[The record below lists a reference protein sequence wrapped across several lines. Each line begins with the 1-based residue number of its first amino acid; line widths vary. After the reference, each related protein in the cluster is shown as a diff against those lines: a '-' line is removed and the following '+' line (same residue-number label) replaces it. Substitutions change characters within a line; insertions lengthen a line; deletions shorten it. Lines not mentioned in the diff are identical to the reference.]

1 MTSGHADQ
9 VHFSALTRPPRLS
22 DEVADTL
29 LETILAQGLRPGARL
44 PSERRLAEQFGVSRT
59 VVREAIRSLAT
70 KGVIRVQPGAA
81 PEVGAIDAH
90 AVTQSLSLYLRRSTI
105 EYPKV
110 HEIRTIVETEMA
122 AAAAQRATDDEIAE
136 MGAAAARMEAV
147 SADSEAAA
155 AADVEFHEAIAR
167 GAHNDVYLILLRAI
181 GDALIEIRRQSLS
194 RGSTQ
199 QTLEAHRKILDS
211 VARRDPD
218 AARTN
223 MLEHLRTVL
232 SWWERAIAPGAKLS

>member
-1 MTSGHADQ
+1 MTTKRADE

-70 KGVIRVQPGAA
+70 KGVVRVQPGAA
-81 PEVGAIDAH
+81 PEVGAVDGH

-122 AAAAQRATDDEIAE
+122 AAAAQRATAEEIAE
-136 MGAAAARMEAV
+136 MGAAAAKMEAV
-147 SADSEAAA
+147 SADYEAAA
-155 AADVEFHEAIAR
+155 SADVEFHEAIAR
-167 GAHNDVYLILLRAI
+167 GAHNEVYLILLRAV
-181 GDALIEIRRQSLS
+181 GDALIEIRRQSIA
-194 RGSTQ
+194 RGSGQ
-199 QTLEAHRKILDS
+199 QALEAHRRILES
-211 VARRDPD
+211 IARRDPA
-218 AARTN
+218 AARAS
-223 MLEHLRTVL
+223 MLDHLHTVL
-232 SWWERAIAPGAKLS
+232 TWWETVIAPGD